1 LTYSVLWLRANSF
14 WASLTNL
21 HSEGEPAMESLQR
34 ARTGRILSTCSAIAL
49 VLAGAFLTHST
60 ATLAQPPAETV
71 IHNGLIIND
80 TGKMAGDI
88 RIQGEKIVE
97 IAPHITASPG
107 AKEID
112 ASGMFLMPG
121 IIDTHTH
128 LELEPAGT
136 VAAADKNTQPGAVD
150 DLTSGSR
157 AALAG
162 GITTMTDFVAI
173 RNGESPDAF
182 ADRVIGAI
190 RKYSIAD
197 LFVRALVRPTSVPQ
211 GSPPDPLTQKKTYD
225 ALVARGIASTGEDRL
240 SAEQFDKNS
249 LAWMQK
255 FRASAEAGVV
265 SSLHAEDYSILAEAQ
280 EHLMR
285 ENGGAGASLHNFG
298 AAMPVIGEIIAVQRG
313 MAIAEATGAPII
325 IDHVSSGR
333 ALKIVED
340 AERRGL
346 AVYAEGRPQYLHMT
360 AQKYSQPDVSMYL
373 GGPPIR
379 DKWDQDMIW
388 DAIRRGVIHTM
399 GTDHTGFTRASKED
413 PAQSITNRR
422 MGIPNLQEY
431 PPMMFSEG
439 VVKERITPEQFVA
452 VTSTNAAK
460 IFGLYP
466 RKGVI
471 AVGSD
476 ADIVIW
482 NPVKK
487 KVLKDADQLS
497 NAKFTAYAGTEVT
510 GFPITTIRRGE
521 VAYDNGKIVAQPGSG
536 RFIAAA
542 KFQRPTLRPISD

>member
-1 LTYSVLWLRANSF
+1 
-14 WASLTNL
+14 
-21 HSEGEPAMESLQR
+21 
-34 ARTGRILSTCSAIAL
+34 LSTTTCSAIAL
-49 VLAGAFLTHST
+49 ILAGAFLTQST
-60 ATLAQPPAETV
+60 ATRAQAPAETV
-71 IHNGLIIND
+71 IHNGLIINA

-128 LELEPAGT
+128 LELEPIGT
-136 VAAADKNTQPGAVD
+136 VATVDRNTQPGAVD
-150 DLTSGSR
+150 DLTSGSK

-162 GITTMTDFVAI
+162 GITTITDFIAI
-173 RNGESPDAF
+173 KNDEDPNAF

-190 RKYSIAD
+190 HKYSIAD
-197 LFVRALVRPTSVPQ
+197 VFIRALVRPMSVPK

-240 SAEQFDKNS
+240 STEQFDQNS
-249 LAWMQK
+249 LAWMKK
-255 FRASAEAGVV
+255 FRASARAGVV

-280 EHLMR
+280 ERLMS
-285 ENGGAGASLHNFG
+285 EDGGTGGTLHNFTQ
-298 AAMPVIGEIIAVQRG
+298 AMPVIGEVIAVQRG

-325 IDHVSSGR
+325 IDHISSGR
-333 ALKIVED
+333 ALKIVEE

-346 AVYAEGRPQYLHMT
+346 PVYVEGRPEYLHAT
-360 AQKYSQPDVSMYL
+360 AQKYNQPDVNIWL
-373 GGPPIR
+373 GGPPMR
-379 DKWDQDMIW
+379 EQWDQDMIW
-388 DAIRRGVIHTM
+388 DAIRRGVIHTI
-399 GTDHTGFTRASKED
+399 GTDHTGFTKASKQD
-413 PAQSITNRR
+413 PTQTLVDRR

-431 PPMMFSEG
+431 PPMMFSAG
-439 VVKERITPEQFVA
+439 VLKDRITLEQFVA
-452 VTSTNAAK
+452 VTATNAAK

-487 KVLKDADQLS
+487 KILKDADQLS
-497 NAKFTAYAGTEVT
+497 NAGFTAYAGTEVT
-510 GFPITTIRRGE
+510 GFPRTTIRRGE

-542 KFQRPTLRPISD
+542 KFQRPMLRPISD